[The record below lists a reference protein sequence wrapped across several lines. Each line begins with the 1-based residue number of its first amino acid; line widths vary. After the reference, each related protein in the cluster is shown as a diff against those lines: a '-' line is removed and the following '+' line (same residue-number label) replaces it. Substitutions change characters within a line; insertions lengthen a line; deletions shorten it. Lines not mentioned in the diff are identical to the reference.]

1 MDTQEA
7 QTRRGRK
14 YDQVLEGARRVFL
27 KDGFDSANVDEI
39 AREAGVSKA
48 TLYSYFPDKRLLFFE
63 IARCECSRQAEAAQ
77 DVVIPDLPARALLTA
92 AARKIVGN
100 LSSPMMISM
109 FRVAAAEAGRF
120 PELARDFYAKGPQM
134 AHRMLTAYLSG
145 AAARGELKI
154 ENPDMA
160 AAQFAELCKAGLM
173 PKLLFGIIDKVPD
186 AEGEL
191 VAREAV
197 ETFMAR
203 YGPKETS
210 E

>member
-1 MDTQEA
+1 MDTQTA
-7 QTRRGRK
+7 PTRRGRK

-27 KDGFDSANVDEI
+27 KDGFDNANVDEI

-63 IARCECSRQAEAAQ
+63 IARSECSRQAEASQ
-77 DVVIPDLPARALLTA
+77 GVVVPDLPVEALLMG

-100 LSSPMMISM
+100 LGSPMMISM

-120 PELARDFYAKGPQM
+120 PELAKEFYANGPQL
-134 AHRMLTAYLSG
+134 AQRMLTSYLCG
-145 AAARGELKI
+145 AAERGDLDI
-154 ENPDMA
+154 ANPEMA

-173 PKLLFGIIDKVPD
+173 PKLLFGIIDHVPE
-186 AEGEL
+186 AEAEL

-197 ETFMAR
+197 ETFLAR
-203 YGPKETS
+203 YGPKKES
-210 E
+210 